1 MSTYNSKF
9 SGAEIDE
16 ILGKAEELATL
27 HEAGQLGGRGS
38 GVSEKEAF
46 AKELGATHK
55 HTITLA
61 LIIAEYNVVTKFRF
75 VTYMAG
81 SAPLTVDSLCGTLVQ
96 GDNAFINGYY
106 GLSYNGM
113 VGVGDAVLGVGTGE
127 AGAEL
132 TLNMKK
138 RADTYEFINTVNFT
152 AQSYN
157 STTVA
162 LFEETPTSVQSMIE
176 QGFTFTDDVTEL

>member
-9 SGAEIDE
+9 SGAQIDE
-16 ILGKAEELATL
+16 ILRKAEELATL
-27 HEAGQLGGRGS
+27 HEAGQLGGGGS

-81 SAPLTVDSLCGTLVQ
+81 SAPLTVDSLCGALVQ

-113 VGVGDAVLGVGTGE
+113 VCVGDAVLGVGAGE
-127 AGAEL
+127 EL

-138 RADTYEFINTVNFT
+138 RANTYEFINTVDFN

-176 QGFTFTDDVTEL
+176 RGFTFTDDVTEL